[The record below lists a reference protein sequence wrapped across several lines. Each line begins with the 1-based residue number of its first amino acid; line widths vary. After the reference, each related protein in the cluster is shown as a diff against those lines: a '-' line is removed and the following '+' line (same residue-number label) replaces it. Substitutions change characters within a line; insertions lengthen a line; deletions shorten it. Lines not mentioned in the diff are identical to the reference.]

1 MRLNVHCSQIM
12 SWVAASACFL
22 SAAAPSASASSFT
35 PGNLVVVRVGD
46 GSTTLN
52 SAAAPLFLDEY
63 TPAGMFV
70 QTVALPS
77 SGAGVITDSGSA
89 TSEGFI
95 NLSTDGQYLIEV
107 GYRANAGTAGVVST
121 ASTTNPRVIARIDM
135 SGNIDTTTAL
145 TDAYSGNNIRSATS
159 DDGTHFWTAGT
170 ATAGGGVRYVSS
182 LGGTTSL
189 QLSTTITNI
198 RVVRIQNGQL
208 YVSSSTGAFQGV
220 STVGSGTPTTSGQ
233 TITLLPGFPTTAGP
247 SAYDYFF
254 ADANTVYVAD
264 DRGSAAGGIQKW
276 TLSGGTWTLQY
287 TLNPSTNIGCRAL
300 SGVVNGGIATLY
312 ATTAESAGDHVVSV
326 TDTGAGSLFT
336 QLATAGTNTIF
347 RGIRKL
353 PTPCTPPTI
362 DAGGEPVDASACSG
376 ASASFS
382 VTPSGT
388 APFTYQWLFNN
399 SPLANGGEVSGA
411 TSGTLTINPVGA
423 GDLGSYSVTV
433 TNACGNTTSNAAT
446 LSLDAADMDGD
457 GTPDCTD
464 GCPNDPNKIAPGI
477 CGCGVSDVDSDGDGT
492 PDCNDGCPNDP
503 NKIAPGVCGC
513 GVSDVDTDGDGTP
526 DCHDGCPTDPK
537 KIARGACGCGIAD
550 VDSDG
555 DGTPDCNDGCPNDPK
570 KIAPG
575 ACGCGVADVDTDGDG
590 TPDCH
595 DGCPSDPNKI
605 ARGQCGCGVPD
616 TDSDGDGT
624 ANCNDGCPND
634 PLKVAPGSCGCGVAD
649 VDTDGDGIL
658 DCHDNCPHA
667 SNPGQADID
676 GDGVGDACDNC
687 VHISNASQADCN
699 GNGIGDACEIAG
711 GAPDCNFNGVP
722 DACDIANHTSADV
735 NGNGIPDECEL
746 NGGTPFCFGDGHPNC
761 PCSNNSASGADQGC
775 KNSTGVGGKLLG
787 TGLTQ
792 VSADGLV
799 LHASNMVQGV
809 CVFLQGDSVTSA
821 VFGDG
826 LRCAGG
832 QLRRLATKSM
842 AAGAASYPQGT
853 DPKISVLGLVPPS
866 GGVRYY
872 QVFYRNPNGSPCGA
886 LFNITSGVNVIWQ
899 P

>member
-1 MRLNVHCSQIM
+1 MKSFELLTGFLLLCS
-12 SWVAASACFL
+12 SAFAQ
-22 SAAAPSASASSFT
+22 SRDRAPSVIDDEPTPCGDAVFGGTFHVSNGVFEPADSGLLPPVT
-35 PGNLVVVRVGD
+35 PGVIYNNTINNNFFLA
-46 GSTTLN
+46 TLN
-52 SAAAPLFLDEY
+52 GTTVLDDGRV
-63 TPAGMFV
+63 P
-70 QTVALPS
+70 
-77 SGAGVITDSGSA
+77 SA
-89 TSEGFI
+89 TSTSPVGTLNNYRVKGFQI
-95 NLSTDGQYLIEV
+95 AYCTRDLTGV
-107 GYRANAGTAGVVST
+107 FTVRARFWNQFLQTATGCTTLAAAGVPT
-121 ASTTNPRVIARIDM
+121 ADYTIPGLPGTTATGTLACWIV
-135 SGNIDTTTAL
+135 NIDLTGVEFCMKGDADGAFNTDAFSNGFGYGLTMLGQTGTTT
-145 TDAYSGNNIRSATS
+145 SAT
-159 DDGTHFWTAGT
+159 
-170 ATAGGGVRYVSS
+170 GGF
-182 LGGTTSL
+182 L
-189 QLSTTITNI
+189 
-198 RVVRIQNGQL
+198 
-208 YVSSSTGAFQGV
+208 F
-220 STVGSGTPTTSGQ
+220 
-233 TITLLPGFPTTAGP
+233 
-247 SAYDYFF
+247 
-254 ADANTVYVAD
+254 
-264 DRGSAAGGIQKW
+264 AGGIPPAAV
-276 TLSGGTWTLQY
+276 TGVAGDGTYYQ
-287 TLNPSTNIGCRAL
+287 NPSAPAA
-300 SGVVNGGIATLY
+300 NGL
-312 ATTAESAGDHVVSV
+312 DDDV
-326 TDTGAGSLFT
+326 TYRRDGAGGQTSGCFT
-336 QLATAGTNTIF
+336 LAANGLLGFWLTLTAD
-347 RGIRKL
+347 L
-353 PTPCTPPTI
+353 SDCTT
-362 DAGGEPVDASACSG
+362 CSG
-376 ASASFS
+376 
-382 VTPSGT
+382 
-388 APFTYQWLFNN
+388 
-399 SPLANGGEVSGA
+399 
-411 TSGTLTINPVGA
+411 NP
-423 GDLGSYSVTV
+423 DS
-433 TNACGNTTSNAAT
+433 
-446 LSLDAADMDGD
+446 DGD
-457 GTPDCTD
+457 GTPDCAD

-513 GVSDVDTDGDGTP
+513 GVADSTLDSDGDGTPDCIDGCPNDPNKIAPGVCGCGVAESTRDSDGDGTPDCIDGCPNDPNKIAPGVCGCGVSDVDTDGDGTP
-526 DCHDGCPTDPK
+526 DCHDGCPTDPF